1 MNDLEEKIDKI
12 QKDFDN
18 EFAKIFDKDN
28 PSNKDLSYTNLIIPY
43 VKKIEKI
50 LPENSIEWPLIVSN
64 KYTVNIYYEFLY
76 YKVLYIFPGNLIYRK
91 TVRFLHHI
99 L

>member
-43 VKKIEKI
+43 VKKT
-50 LPENSIEWPLIVSN
+50 NN
-64 KYTVNIYYEFLY
+64 NIIKF
-76 YKVLYIFPGNLIYRK
+76 VL
-91 TVRFLHHI
+91 
-99 L
+99 